1 MRLSSFAL
9 PALAANLVAAL
20 PAPQEIDFDMVLAAP
35 DPTYSEAVGVTAQ
48 TITYNS
54 AAMVAEAT
62 ASISSVSVDAS
73 DVLSATAVVQAKRAA
88 ASNVCQ
94 AQAAGAT
101 SAPTYSPDSAAQFAK
116 ESYFPSV
123 ASASAAAPSGYTQA
137 FVNMQASSSAFS
149 YMGFDTFDTYDVAT
163 CATRCTAKR
172 GCVSFNIYFERDP
185 SVNPD
190 DSSCSNP
197 PSVTMI
203 KCSYWGGPVTVQN
216 TVNVGQPRGGFE
228 VAITGSNGY
237 VTTQL
242 NTPSGYQ
249 DGVAYG
255 ANAMNAP
262 YDAQGYNTFMGSK
275 LFTQGTWDTS
285 LCSQYCESQTTYN
298 LKTAPKDGT
307 PAKVCKFFNTYIL
320 TALKADGS
328 VVTQGQYCSLYT
340 EAWPIRYATNGGSW
354 YYGKDQYVVNY
365 SFGFAKTA
373 NSSDINPLDGD
384 VKGAVYQAV
393 ADIKWSSLQPF
404 CSTYL
409 GYNTATATATSL
421 PYDLAKYPATV
432 ISSACSMQATPASSS
447 STLTSFATS
456 TTATAAS
463 TTVV

>member
-1 MRLSSFAL
+1 TYTFPLYTYYLSSF
-9 PALAANLVAAL
+9 
-20 PAPQEIDFDMVLAAP
+20 
-35 DPTYSEAVGVTAQ
+35 
-48 TITYNS
+48 
-54 AAMVAEAT
+54 
-62 ASISSVSVDAS
+62 
-73 DVLSATAVVQAKRAA
+73 
-88 ASNVCQ
+88 
-94 AQAAGAT
+94 
-101 SAPTYSPDSAAQFAK
+101 DSL
-116 ESYFPSV
+116 
-123 ASASAAAPSGYTQA
+123 
-137 FVNMQASSSAFS
+137 
-149 YMGFDTFDTYDVAT
+149 DTYDVTT
-163 CATRCTAKR
+163 CVIRCTTKR
-172 GCVSFNIYFERDP
+172 GYVSFNIYFERDL
-185 SVNPD
+185 
-190 DSSCSNP
+190 
-197 PSVTMI
+197 I
-203 KCSYWGGPVTVQN
+203 
-216 TVNVGQPRGGFE
+216 NVGQPRSSFE

-237 VTTQL
+237 
-242 NTPSGYQ
+242 
-249 DGVAYG
+249 
-255 ANAMNAP
+255 
-262 YDAQGYNTFMGSK
+262 
-275 LFTQGTWDTS
+275 DTS

-409 GYNTATATATSL
+409 GYNTATATATTL

-432 ISSACSMQATPASSS
+432 VSSACSMQATPASSS
-447 STLTSFATS
+447 SILTSFATS
-456 TTATAAS
+456 ASATAAS

>member
-9 PALAANLVAAL
+9 PALAANLAAAL
-20 PAPQEIDFDMVLAAP
+20 PAPQEIDFDMILAAP

-54 AAMVAEAT
+54 AAIVAEAT
-62 ASISSVSVDAS
+62 ASISSVSVDAN

-88 ASNVCQ
+88 ASNICQ

-101 SAPTYSPDSAAQFAK
+101 SVPTYSPDSPAQFAK

-137 FVNMQASSSAFS
+137 FVNMQASSSAH
-149 YMGFDTFDTYDVAT
+149 
-163 CATRCTAKR
+163 
-172 GCVSFNIYFERDP
+172 
-185 SVNPD
+185 
-190 DSSCSNP
+190 
-197 PSVTMI
+197 
-203 KCSYWGGPVTVQN
+203 
-216 TVNVGQPRGGFE
+216 
-228 VAITGSNGY
+228 
-237 VTTQL
+237 
-242 NTPSGYQ
+242 
-249 DGVAYG
+249 
-255 ANAMNAP
+255 
-262 YDAQGYNTFMGSK
+262 
-275 LFTQGTWDTS
+275 
-285 LCSQYCESQTTYN
+285 
-298 LKTAPKDGT
+298 
-307 PAKVCKFFNTYIL
+307 
-320 TALKADGS
+320 
-328 VVTQGQYCSLYT
+328 
-340 EAWPIRYATNGGSW
+340 ATNGGSW

-409 GYNTATATATSL
+409 GYNTATATATTL

-432 ISSACSMQATPASSS
+432 VSSACSMQATPASSS
-447 STLTSFATS
+447 SILTSFATS